1 MDKILRVFLREWAAK
16 AKVEWRERS
25 WKKRSGHQTG
35 HLLAV

>member
-25 WKKRSGHQTG
+25 WKKRSGHHTR